1 MGKTFEG
8 AQRNLDSV
16 LKRLSGASLKLK
28 VRKCD
33 LFKKE
38 VLFLGCII
46 TDEGIKT
53 YGEKIKAVTQWPR
66 MLQKSVCISQFVI
79 IARPLHR
86 LTERGANLNERQNM
100 KKHSLNLS

>member
-16 LKRLSGASLKLK
+16 LKRQSGASLKLK

-38 VLFLGCII
+38 VFFLVCII

-66 MLQKSVCISQFVI
+66 MLQKSV
-79 IARPLHR
+79 
-86 LTERGANLNERQNM
+86 
-100 KKHSLNLS
+100 HS